1 MILLRT
7 VYTRY
12 MQPQPE
18 TTSQLSEPVAPITPA
33 SVVEPVKLPR
43 QRHFLAVFFFSFMW
57 GTFGVDR
64 FYLGK
69 IWTGLLK
76 LLTLGGFGIWTIVD
90 LALIMSGSMRD
101 KQGQEMLQ
109 VAEYKKFAARTVFWF
124 AIGVGVSV
132 LLSIAFTMYGFY
144 EAMQF
149 FQHNSNNLQQ
159 LLPSGSGVP
168 DLKNLTF

>member
-1 MILLRT
+1 
-7 VYTRY
+7 
-12 MQPQPE
+12 MQPQAEFPTQSPE
-18 TTSQLSEPVAPITPA
+18 QPISQPPQVP
-33 SVVEPVKLPR
+33 VEPQKLPR

-76 LLTLGGFGIWTIVD
+76 LMTLGGFGIWTIVD

-101 KQGQEMLQ
+101 KWGQEMLQ

-132 LLSIAFTMYGFY
+132 LLSIAFTVYGFY

-149 FQHNSNNLQQ
+149 FQHNSNNLQK
-159 LLPSGSGVP
+159 LVPSGSGLP
-168 DLKNLTF
+168 DLNNLTL